1 MVSDKER
8 LVRRIFPENFTDRE
22 RAIFEA
28 GVAMGSI
35 LHTMAGIPFAYKPN
49 LKRSLEKAMEKVF
62 LLQPHRRK
70 VRIRLRRGR
79 RHRHPYDYQ
88 TLSPED
94 IEATVVTAYGGYSVE
109 ARVRYIPELRY
120 PLAYISKIKRL

>member
-1 MVSDKER
+1 MRSV
-8 LVRRIFPENFTDRE
+8 FPKDFTDRE

-35 LHTMAGIPFAYKPN
+35 LHALAGIPFASKPS
-49 LKRSLEKAMEKVF
+49 LKSILERAMARAF

-70 VRIRLRRGR
+70 VVIRLHSRR

-88 TLSPED
+88 TLTPED
-94 IEATVVTAYGGYSVE
+94 IEARVVTDYGRYSVE

-120 PLAYISKIKRL
+120 PLAYVSKIRRL